1 MRALSGA
8 IARVLR
14 SPTLARAPIW
24 VFRAR
29 LGFLFGSRL
38 LMLEHVG
45 RRTGLPRQ
53 VVLEVVGHPTPDA
66 YVVPSGFGARAQ
78 WFRNV
83 QANPCVRVC
92 VGGRGPV
99 PATARVLGR
108 DEAER
113 VLAAY
118 RRSHP
123 RAWAGFRPVVEETLG
138 HGISD
143 PDRALPMVELTLDGG
158 R

>member
-1 MRALSGA
+1 MRALSRA
-8 IARVLR
+8 VAWVLR
-14 SPTLARAPIW
+14 SRTFTRAPIR

-53 VVLEVVGHPTPDA
+53 VVLEVVAHPTPDR
-66 YVVPSGFGARAQ
+66 YVVPSGFGDRAQ

-83 QANPCVRVC
+83 QANPRVRVYA
-92 VGGRGPV
+92 GRRGPV

-108 DEAER
+108 DEADR

-118 RRSHP
+118 RRRHP
-123 RAWAGFRPVVEETLG
+123 RAWASFRPVVEETLG
-138 HGISD
+138 HGISE
-143 PDRALPMVELTLDGG
+143 PDRALPMVELTLDRG